1 MDTPDRSPHRAPVPR
16 AYRVAAA
23 LARVPVRAMT
33 RPRWSG
39 LEHLPEGPYL
49 AVANHVST
57 IDSLTAL
64 HFFVAQGQFPVALAK
79 SSLFEARGFGWLLRA
94 CGYVPVYRD
103 TGNAAASIDA
113 AAERLRSGTS
123 VLMFPEGTLTRDP
136 DLWPMAARTGAAR
149 LALETGVPVVP
160 VAQWGAHLLM
170 PPPTYRLHPWRRP
183 RTHVR
188 AGEPVEL
195 SRFREQPISGEVLR
209 AATTAIMAEVTAL
222 LATIRPGTPPEE
234 PVQWRPDPGQ
244 GYRR

>member
-1 MDTPDRSPHRAPVPR
+1 MGSVDRAPVPR
-16 AYRVAAA
+16 AYRVAAGI
-23 LARVPVRAMT
+23 ARVPVRAMT

-39 LEHLPEGPYL
+39 LENLPDGPFL

-57 IDSLTAL
+57 IDPLTAL

-79 SSLFEARGFGWLLRA
+79 SPLFEARGLGWLLRA

-103 TGNAAASIDA
+103 SDDAAASIEA

-160 VAQWGAHLLM
+160 IAQWGAHELM
-170 PPPTYRLHPWRRP
+170 PPPTYTLHPWRRP
-183 RTHVR
+183 RITVH
-188 AGEPVEL
+188 AGAPVDL
-195 SRFREQPISGEVLR
+195 SRFRGQEIDGDVLR
-209 AATTAIMAEVTAL
+209 AATAVIMADLTDL
-222 LATIRPGTPPEE
+222 LATIRPGTPPTE
-234 PVQWRPDPGQ
+234 PMQWRPEPGQ